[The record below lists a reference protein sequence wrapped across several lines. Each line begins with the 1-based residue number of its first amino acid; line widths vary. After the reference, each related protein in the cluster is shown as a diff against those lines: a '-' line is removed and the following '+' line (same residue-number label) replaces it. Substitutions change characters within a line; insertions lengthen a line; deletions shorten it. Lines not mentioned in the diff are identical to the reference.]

1 MSSKNYSSS
10 SSSETALIVK
20 CRRAGAEECCVFD
33 PDDKT
38 KFVSSPRKADPV
50 VSACCHCCSTSTNL
64 SSSHISEGSTS
75 EEQTLSS
82 ALLVQQ
88 QFHYRTH
95 FQHLFVALN
104 LVILHLLTVA
114 VTIRF
119 LFIEHF
125 VQQIHVVR
133 HFFQE
138 VATLST
144 SLSMASVLQVHLI
157 MTKLRFSIQE
167 PLNISLEIEQVL
179 FIVSQ

>member
-75 EEQTLSS
+75 EEQTLSFAPPAAAAAIS
-82 ALLVQQ
+82 LSDTFPAFVCSSGSCDPSC
-88 QFHYRTH
+88 FDGRCDDSIPVYRA
-95 FQHLFVALN
+95 F
-104 LVILHLLTVA
+104 
-114 VTIRF
+114 RP
-119 LFIEHF
+119 
-125 VQQIHVVR
+125 VVR

-144 SLSMASVLQVHLI
+144 SLIMASVLQVHLS
-157 MTKLRFSIQE
+157 MTKLQFSIQE